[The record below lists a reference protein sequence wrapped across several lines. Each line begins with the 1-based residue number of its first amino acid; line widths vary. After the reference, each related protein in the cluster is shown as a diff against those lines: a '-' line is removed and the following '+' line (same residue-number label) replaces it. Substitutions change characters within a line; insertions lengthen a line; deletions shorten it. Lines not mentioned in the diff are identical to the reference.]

1 MGEGAL
7 LTHFNKYSGIL
18 HAVLRFRIMFVV
30 AIIAAVIIY
39 ILELI
44 FPVSL
49 HCLTAL
55 FTFYFSVSFSRD
67 VMRTVIFLG

>member
-30 AIIAAVIIY
+30 AIITAVIIY

-55 FTFYFSVSFSRD
+55 FTFYFSVLFYRD